1 MDIKLKNSHKLTAVI
16 IALVILLPSLAMMF
30 IRPHYISRQKEEGH
44 ISYSDTD
51 LLDQLVKDTYVLY
64 AEEYQREHGSDVT
77 PFEIFFQ
84 RDTSVEK
91 SASDEGDSGD
101 PASDD
106 SASDDSA
113 SDGASPENS
122 ETQGPSSSE
131 DASDTASSEDTEN
144 EASAEPVS
152 SEDTSEETYEDDISG
167 VAYAFQDSMYSEWS
181 EAFSD
186 IRSYIEYEVLDGN
199 GTTLDTNQ
207 SLSDSQESLYDSL
220 DNIQANSVLNADS
233 GYAFVAVIKYGE
245 KGNIESTSFLTHER
259 DNASQALNELA
270 RSDPGEYLHDYYYYS
285 GTFQPPQD
293 RIYCFAMTQTALE
306 SYSSDYDPS
315 ILYSSSGYG
324 TGADLVVLFMTFVG
338 FVCAAALLLPFIKV
352 LETGNEKIFSYP
364 FEPVCLVAL
373 CVVSVAAGVTANPGA
388 LDHQSI
394 RSVLI
399 SIGLYEKAATTIQYL
414 WGLLGWVL
422 IFAVCYWAAACFRH
436 IFTMGPRE
444 YFHKR
449 VLIYR
454 FWPWITKWCRRIYQG
469 LLHVDLRD
477 NASRV
482 LLKLVLINFIILGFI
497 SLLWY
502 WGLAA
507 LIVYSVI
514 LFLLLRKYVR
524 KIQDQ
529 YQLLLQATNEL
540 AQGNLNGT
548 IPEDLGV
555 FEPFREEIDKIR
567 TGFSK
572 AVDEEVKSTR
582 MKTDLITNVS
592 HDLKTPLTAIITYV
606 DLLKNPDLPEEDQKK
621 YIQILDQKANR
632 LKLLIEDLF
641 EISKATSKT
650 VQLNIADVDIVSL
663 LRQVSLELQ
672 DKIDATDLIFR
683 WQLPEEKV
691 ILPLDPQRTYRIFEN
706 LLVNI
711 TKYAMPHTR
720 VYITMEDT
728 ENHVKISMKNISAT
742 ELDFNPNEITERF
755 VRGDASRNT
764 EGSGLGLA
772 IAKSFTELQGGRLEV
787 FTDADLFTVEI
798 TFLKS

>member
-1 MDIKLKNSHKLTAVI
+1 MDIKSKNYHKLAAII
-16 IALVILLPSLAMMF
+16 IALVIFLPSLAMMF
-30 IRPHYISRQKEEGH
+30 IRPHYISRQKEEGQ
-44 ISYSDTD
+44 ISYSNTD
-51 LLDQLVKDTYVLY
+51 LMDQLVKDTYVLY

-84 RDTSVEK
+84 RDTS
-91 SASDEGDSGD
+91 A
-101 PASDD
+101 
-106 SASDDSA
+106 
-113 SDGASPENS
+113 ENS
-122 ETQGPSSSE
+122 ETQEPSSEEGSS
-131 DASDTASSEDTEN
+131 DAGSSEETAN
-144 EASAEPVS
+144 EASTEPAA
-152 SEDTSEETYEDDISG
+152 SEGTSEETYEDDISSI
-167 VAYAFQDSMYSEWS
+167 ADDFQSNLYSQWS
-181 EAFSD
+181 EDFSA
-186 IRSYIEYEVLDGN
+186 IRSFIEYEVLDGS

-207 SLSDSQESLYDSL
+207 SLADSQESLYDSL
-220 DNIQANSVLNADS
+220 DNIQTNSVLNTDS
-233 GYAFVAVIKYGE
+233 GYAFVAVIEYGK
-245 KGNIESTSFLTHER
+245 KGNIESTTFLTHEK
-259 DNASQALNELA
+259 DNSSQALNELA
-270 RSDPGEYLHDYYYYS
+270 RSDPGEYLRDYYYYS

-293 RIYCFAMTQTALE
+293 RIYCFAMTKTALE
-306 SYSSDYDPS
+306 TYSDYDPS
-315 ILYSSSGYG
+315 ILYANSGYD
-324 TGADLVVLFMTFVG
+324 TTADLVVLFMTFVG
-338 FVCAAALLLPFIKV
+338 FVCAAAFLLPFIKV

-364 FEPVCLVAL
+364 FEPVCLIAL
-373 CVVSVAAGVTANPGA
+373 CVVSVAASVTANPGA

-399 SIGLYEKAATTIQYL
+399 SIGLPETVATVIQYL

-436 IFTMGPRE
+436 IFTMGLKE
-444 YFHKR
+444 YLQKR

-469 LLHVDLRD
+469 LLHIDLRD

-507 LIVYSVI
+507 LIIYSVI
-514 LFLLLRKYVR
+514 LFLLLRKYVH

-567 TGFSK
+567 TGFRK
-572 AVDEEVKSTR
+572 AVDEEVKSTK

-606 DLLKNPDLPEEDQKK
+606 DLLKDPNLPAEDQKK

-650 VQLNIADVDIVSL
+650 VQLNIVDVDIVSL
-663 LRQVSLELQ
+663 LRQVKLELQ
-672 DKIDATDLIFR
+672 DKIEATDLLFR

-691 ILPLDPQRTYRIFEN
+691 ILPLDSQRTYRVFEN

-742 ELDFNPNEITERF
+742 ELNFNPSEITERF

-798 TFLKS
+798 TFLKH

>member
-1 MDIKLKNSHKLTAVI
+1 MDIKLKNNHKLAAII

-51 LLDQLVKDTYVLY
+51 LPDQLVKDTYVLY
-64 AEEYQREHGSDVT
+64 AEEYQREHGSSVT

-84 RDTSVEK
+84 RDTSVEE
-91 SASDEGDSGD
+91 SASEEETSG
-101 PASDD
+101 
-106 SASDDSA
+106 DSA
-113 SDGASPENS
+113 SDGASSENS
-122 ETQGPSSSE
+122 ETQEPASEADTSDTSSSE
-131 DASDTASSEDTEN
+131 GAEN

-152 SEDTSEETYEDDISG
+152 SEDASEETYEDDISS
-167 VAYAFQDSMYSEWS
+167 VADEFQSNMFSEWILD
-181 EAFSD
+181 FSA
-186 IRSYIEYEVLDGN
+186 IRSYIEYEVLDGSGN
-199 GTTLDTNQ
+199 TLDTNQ
-207 SLSDSQESLYDSL
+207 SLADSQESLYDSL
-220 DNIQANSVLNADS
+220 DNIQTNSVLNADS
-233 GYAFVAVIKYGE
+233 GYAFVAVIEYGE
-245 KGNIESTSFLTHER
+245 KGNIESTTFLTHEK
-259 DNASQALNELA
+259 DNSSQALNELA
-270 RSDPGEYLHDYYYYS
+270 RSDPGESLREYYDYS

-293 RIYCFAMTQTALE
+293 RIYCFAMTETALGA
-306 SYSSDYDPS
+306 YSNQDPS
-315 ILYSSSGYG
+315 LLYASSGYE
-324 TGADLVVLFMTFVG
+324 TTADLVVLFMTFVG
-338 FVCAAALLLPFIKV
+338 FVCAAAFLLPFIKL
-352 LETGNEKIFSYP
+352 LETGNEKVFSCP
-364 FEPVCLVAL
+364 FELVCLIAL
-373 CVVSVAAGVTANPGA
+373 CVISVAASVTANPGA
-388 LDHQSI
+388 LDHQAI
-394 RSVLI
+394 RSVLV
-399 SIGLYEKAATTIQYL
+399 SIGLQETASTVIQYL

-422 IFAVCYWAAACFRH
+422 VFAVCYWSAACLRH
-436 IFTMGPRE
+436 LFSMGPKE
-444 YFHKR
+444 YFYKQ

-454 FWPWITKWCRRIYQG
+454 FWPWITNWYRRIYQG
-469 LLHVDLRD
+469 LLHIDLRD

-548 IPEDLGV
+548 IPDDLGI
-555 FEPFREEIDKIR
+555 FEPFRDEIDKIR

-606 DLLKNPDLPEEDQKK
+606 DLLKDADLPKEDQKK
-621 YIQILDQKANR
+621 YIQILDQKADR

-650 VQLNIADVDIVSL
+650 VQLNIADVDIASL

-672 DKIDATDLIFR
+672 DKIDAADLIFR

-711 TKYAMPHTR
+711 TKYALPHTR

>member
-1 MDIKLKNSHKLTAVI
+1 MDIKSKNYHRLAAII
-16 IALVILLPSLAMMF
+16 IALVIFLPSLAMMF
-30 IRPHYISRQKEEGH
+30 IRPHYISRQKEEGQ
-44 ISYSDTD
+44 ISYSNTD
-51 LLDQLVKDTYVLY
+51 LMDQLVKDTYVLY

-84 RDTSVEK
+84 RDTS
-91 SASDEGDSGD
+91 A
-101 PASDD
+101 
-106 SASDDSA
+106 
-113 SDGASPENS
+113 ENS
-122 ETQGPSSSE
+122 ETQEPSSEEGSS
-131 DASDTASSEDTEN
+131 DAGSSEETAN
-144 EASAEPVS
+144 EASTEPAA
-152 SEDTSEETYEDDISG
+152 SEGTSEETYEDDISSI
-167 VAYAFQDSMYSEWS
+167 ADDFQSNLYSQWS
-181 EAFSD
+181 EDFSA
-186 IRSYIEYEVLDGN
+186 IRSFIEYEVLDSS

-207 SLSDSQESLYDSL
+207 SLADSQESLYDSL
-220 DNIQANSVLNADS
+220 DNIQTNSVLNTDS
-233 GYAFVAVIKYGE
+233 GYAFVAVIEYGK
-245 KGNIESTSFLTHER
+245 KGNIESTTFLTHEK
-259 DNASQALNELA
+259 DNSSQALNELA
-270 RSDPGEYLHDYYYYS
+270 RSDPGEYLRDYYYYS

-293 RIYCFAMTQTALE
+293 RIYCFAMTKTALE
-306 SYSSDYDPS
+306 TYSDYDPS
-315 ILYSSSGYG
+315 ILYANSGYD
-324 TGADLVVLFMTFVG
+324 TTADLVVLFMTFVG
-338 FVCAAALLLPFIKV
+338 FVCAAAFLLPFIKV

-364 FEPVCLVAL
+364 FEPVCLIAL
-373 CVVSVAAGVTANPGA
+373 CVVSVAASVTANPGA

-399 SIGLYEKAATTIQYL
+399 SIGLPETVATVIQYL

-436 IFTMGPRE
+436 IFTMGLKE
-444 YFHKR
+444 YLQKR

-469 LLHVDLRD
+469 LLHIDLRD

-507 LIVYSVI
+507 LIIYSVI

-567 TGFSK
+567 TGFRK
-572 AVDEEVKSTR
+572 AVDEEVKSTK

-606 DLLKNPDLPEEDQKK
+606 DLLKDPNLPAEDQKK

-650 VQLNIADVDIVSL
+650 VQLNIVDVDIVSL
-663 LRQVSLELQ
+663 LRQVKLELQ
-672 DKIDATDLIFR
+672 DKIEATDLLFR
-683 WQLPEEKV
+683 WHLPEEKV
-691 ILPLDPQRTYRIFEN
+691 ILPLDSQRTYRVFEN

-742 ELDFNPNEITERF
+742 ELNFNPSEITERF

-798 TFLKS
+798 TFLKP

>member
-1 MDIKLKNSHKLTAVI
+1 MDIKSKNYHRLAAII
-16 IALVILLPSLAMMF
+16 IALVIFLPSLAMMF
-30 IRPHYISRQKEEGH
+30 IRPHYISRQKEEGQ
-44 ISYSDTD
+44 ISYSNTD
-51 LLDQLVKDTYVLY
+51 LMDQLVKDTYVLY

-84 RDTSVEK
+84 RDTS
-91 SASDEGDSGD
+91 A
-101 PASDD
+101 
-106 SASDDSA
+106 
-113 SDGASPENS
+113 ENS
-122 ETQGPSSSE
+122 ETQEPSSEEGSS
-131 DASDTASSEDTEN
+131 DAGSSEETAN
-144 EASAEPVS
+144 EASTEPAA
-152 SEDTSEETYEDDISG
+152 SEGTSEETYEDDISSI
-167 VAYAFQDSMYSEWS
+167 ADDFQSNLYSQWS
-181 EAFSD
+181 EDFSA
-186 IRSYIEYEVLDGN
+186 IRSFIEYEVLDGS

-207 SLSDSQESLYDSL
+207 SLADSQESLYDSL
-220 DNIQANSVLNADS
+220 DNIQTNSILNTDS
-233 GYAFVAVIKYGE
+233 GYAFVAVIEYGK
-245 KGNIESTSFLTHER
+245 KGNIESTTFLTHEK
-259 DNASQALNELA
+259 DNSSQALNELA
-270 RSDPGEYLHDYYYYS
+270 RSDPGEYLRDYYYYS

-293 RIYCFAMTQTALE
+293 RIYCFAMTKTALE
-306 SYSSDYDPS
+306 TYSDYDPS
-315 ILYSSSGYG
+315 ILYANSGYD
-324 TGADLVVLFMTFVG
+324 TTADLVVLFMTFVG
-338 FVCAAALLLPFIKV
+338 FVCAAAFLLPFIKV

-364 FEPVCLVAL
+364 FEPVCLIAL
-373 CVVSVAAGVTANPGA
+373 CVVSVAASVTANPGA

-399 SIGLYEKAATTIQYL
+399 SIGLPETVATVIQYL

-436 IFTMGPRE
+436 IFTMGLKE
-444 YFHKR
+444 YLQKR

-469 LLHVDLRD
+469 LLHIDLRD

-507 LIVYSVI
+507 LIIYSVI

-567 TGFSK
+567 TGFRK
-572 AVDEEVKSTR
+572 AVDEEVKSTK

-606 DLLKNPDLPEEDQKK
+606 DLLKDPNLPAEDQKK

-650 VQLNIADVDIVSL
+650 VQLNIVDVDIVSL
-663 LRQVSLELQ
+663 LRQVKLELQ
-672 DKIDATDLIFR
+672 DKIEATDLLFR

-691 ILPLDPQRTYRIFEN
+691 ILPLDSQRTYRVFEN

-742 ELDFNPNEITERF
+742 ELNFNPSEITERF

-798 TFLKS
+798 TFLKP

>member
-1 MDIKLKNSHKLTAVI
+1 MDIKSKNYHRLAAII
-16 IALVILLPSLAMMF
+16 IALVIFLPSLAMMF
-30 IRPHYISRQKEEGH
+30 IRPHYISRQKEEGQ
-44 ISYSDTD
+44 ISYSNTD
-51 LLDQLVKDTYVLY
+51 LMDQLVKDTYVLY

-84 RDTSVEK
+84 RDTSAE
-91 SASDEGDSGD
+91 S
-101 PASDD
+101 
-106 SASDDSA
+106 
-113 SDGASPENS
+113 S
-122 ETQGPSSSE
+122 ETQEPSSEEGSS
-131 DASDTASSEDTEN
+131 DAGSSEETAN
-144 EASAEPVS
+144 EASTEPAA
-152 SEDTSEETYEDDISG
+152 SEGTSEETYEDDISSI
-167 VAYAFQDSMYSEWS
+167 ADDFQSNLYSQWS
-181 EAFSD
+181 EDFSA
-186 IRSYIEYEVLDGN
+186 IRSFIEYEVLDGS

-207 SLSDSQESLYDSL
+207 SLADSQESLYDSL
-220 DNIQANSVLNADS
+220 DNIQTNSILNTDS
-233 GYAFVAVIKYGE
+233 GYAFVAVIEYGK
-245 KGNIESTSFLTHER
+245 KGNIESTTFLTHEK
-259 DNASQALNELA
+259 DNSSQALNELA
-270 RSDPGEYLHDYYYYS
+270 RSDPGEYLRDYYYYS

-293 RIYCFAMTQTALE
+293 RIYCFAMTKTALE
-306 SYSSDYDPS
+306 AYSDYDPS
-315 ILYSSSGYG
+315 ILYANSGYD
-324 TGADLVVLFMTFVG
+324 TTADLVVLFMTFVG
-338 FVCAAALLLPFIKV
+338 FVCAVAFLLPFIKV

-364 FEPVCLVAL
+364 FEPVCLIAL
-373 CVVSVAAGVTANPGA
+373 CVVSVAASVTANPGA

-399 SIGLYEKAATTIQYL
+399 SIGLPETVATVIQYL

-436 IFTMGPRE
+436 IFTMGLKE
-444 YFHKR
+444 YLQKR

-469 LLHVDLRD
+469 LLHIDLRD
-477 NASRV
+477 DASRV

-507 LIVYSVI
+507 LIIYSVI

-555 FEPFREEIDKIR
+555 FEPFREEVDKIR
-567 TGFSK
+567 TGFRK
-572 AVDEEVKSTR
+572 AVDEEVKSTK

-606 DLLKNPDLPEEDQKK
+606 DLLKDPNLSAEERKK

-650 VQLNIADVDIVSL
+650 VQLNIMDVDIVSL
-663 LRQVSLELQ
+663 LRQVKLELQ
-672 DKIDATDLIFR
+672 DKIEATDLSFR

-691 ILPLDPQRTYRIFEN
+691 VLPLDSQRTYRVFEN

-720 VYITMEDT
+720 VYITMKET
-728 ENHVKISMKNISAT
+728 ENHVKITMKNISAT
-742 ELDFNPNEITERF
+742 ELNFNPSEITERF

-798 TFLKS
+798 TFLKH